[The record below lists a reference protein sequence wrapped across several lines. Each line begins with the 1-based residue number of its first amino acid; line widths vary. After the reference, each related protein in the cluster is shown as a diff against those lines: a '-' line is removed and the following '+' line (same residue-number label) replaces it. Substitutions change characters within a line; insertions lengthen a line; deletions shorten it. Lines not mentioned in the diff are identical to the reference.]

1 MSIGQQLPK
10 CAKCRKTI
18 QLYRIVC
25 ILGEGRLACAA
36 CANRLDLWDCPVES
50 KPIRTG

>member
-10 CAKCRKTI
+10 CAECRKTI

-36 CANRLDLWDCPVES
+36 CATGWNWDCPES